1 MLRRDPGEPIND
13 HHHHHQRISGSRPT
27 DPLPTG
33 GSGRGH
39 YQFLGYFNVEIPYFR
54 GILVLT
60 VVFLYDQRATFGIL
74 GGMAPLPPPSL
85 NPSMHSL
92 DIWKQNGSWK
102 NWEN

>member
-1 MLRRDPGEPIND
+1 MHAQKQFTNIKTSLTSLWVRYVCTSSQAFDTISSMLRRDPGEPIND

-54 GILVLT
+54 GIL
-60 VVFLYDQRATFGIL
+60 
-74 GGMAPLPPPSL
+74 
-85 NPSMHSL
+85 
-92 DIWKQNGSWK
+92 
-102 NWEN
+102 